1 MFGFLKKGLK
11 KVVDSISDKIKGKK
25 VEPSEE
31 KKAEEKISEVRPR
44 AEVAKPLTKKP
55 KSLTKKEEK
64 TKEIELEPVT
74 KEVTTKTL
82 TTEPLTEEVEE
93 KKGFGFFRKIKEFV
107 QYQISEDDFND
118 LFEQLEMILIE
129 NNVAMQV
136 IDGIKESLRKELVN
150 KTIKKKEVENKI
162 KDALRHSLESLL
174 LEPFDFIEKVK
185 EKKPFV
191 IVFFGI
197 NGSGKTTTIAK
208 IVNLLQKNNIS
219 SVLAA
224 SDTFRAASIE
234 QLEKHGSALGVKV
247 IKHKY
252 GADPA
257 AVAFDA
263 ISYAKSKG
271 IDAVLVD
278 TAGRMHTQANLMQ
291 EMGKICRVA
300 KPDLRI
306 FIGESIV
313 GNDAV
318 EQAKAFNDAIGI
330 DAIIL
335 SKADVDEK
343 GGAAISVSKVT
354 GKPII
359 FLGMGQKYGDLERFN
374 KEKIIRSLGL

>member
-25 VEPSEE
+25 AEPAEKLEEKEEINEIKKPE
-31 KKAEEKISEVRPR
+31 KKAKEKIEAKPKI
-44 AEVAKPLTKKP
+44 ETTKPLTEP
-55 KSLTKKEEK
+55 EVQKED
-64 TKEIELEPVT
+64 IE
-74 KEVTTKTL
+74 
-82 TTEPLTEEVEE
+82 EPLTEE
-93 KKGFGFFRKIKEFV
+93 KKGFGFFRKIKELV
-107 QYQISEDDFND
+107 QYKISSDDFND

-136 IDGIKESLRKELVN
+136 IDDIKESLRKELVN
-150 KTIKKKEVENKI
+150 KIIKKKEVENKI
-162 KDALRHSLESLL
+162 KEVLRHSIESLL

-197 NGSGKTTTIAK
+197 NGCGKTTTIAK

-234 QLEKHGSALGVKV
+234 QLQKHADALGIKM

-263 ISYAKSKG
+263 VSYAKSKG
-271 IDAVLVD
+271 IDTVLVD

-300 KPDLRI
+300 KPDLKV

-359 FLGMGQKYGDLERFN
+359 FLGMGQKYDDLERFN

>member
-11 KVVDSISDKIKGKK
+11 KVVDSISDKIKKK
-25 VEPSEE
+25 PEE
-31 KKAEEKISEVRPR
+31 KKE
-44 AEVAKPLTKKP
+44 
-55 KSLTKKEEK
+55 KKEEK
-64 TKEIELEPVT
+64 ITEKGAREP
-74 KEVTTKTL
+74 KPSAPE
-82 TTEPLTEEVEE
+82 EE
-93 KKGFGFFRKIKEFV
+93 KKGFGIFRKIKELV
-107 QYQISEDDFND
+107 QYKISEDDFD
-118 LFEQLEMILIE
+118 DFFEQLEMALIE

-136 IDGIKESLRKELVN
+136 IDDIKKSLKTDLVN
-150 KTIKKKEVENKI
+150 KTFKKKEAEEKI
-162 KDALRHSLESLL
+162 KSALRSSISVLL
-174 LEPFDFIEKVK
+174 LEPFDIVDKVK
-185 EKKPFV
+185 EKKPYI

-208 IVNLLQKNNIS
+208 IVKLLQDNNLS

-234 QLEKHGSALGVKV
+234 QLEKHGNALGVKV
-247 IKHKY
+247 IKHRY

-263 ISYAKSKG
+263 ISYAKSRG

-278 TAGRMHTQANLMQ
+278 TAGRMHTQANLMR
-291 EMGKICRVA
+291 EMEKICRVA
-300 KPDLRI
+300 KPDLKI
-306 FIGESIV
+306 FIGEAIV

-318 EQAKAFNDAIGI
+318 EQAKSFNDAVGI

-354 GKPII
+354 GKPIL
-359 FLGMGQKYGDLERFN
+359 FLGMGQKYGDLEKFN
-374 KEKIIRSLGL
+374 KEKVLKSLGL